1 MEAQSV
7 LVLVLWFVFSSQFYS
22 DFVNCR
28 VWICLLVVTLVS
40 VGVLHWFVLTDE
52 KERSIETAILIITLS
67 EYLFLFPK
75 RLFNRIIDMHAKK
88 YKPGSAPTKQ
98 SKDQNSTNEETNLFF
113 TRFLFYS
120 VLWWIF
126 SIITGVELFIVIS
139 SVSCAVQFADYVVS
153 YIQTNHIY

>member
-1 MEAQSV
+1 MEAQSI
-7 LVLVLWFVFSSQFYS
+7 LVLALWFVFSSQFYS

-52 KERSIETAILIITLS
+52 KERNIETAILIITLS

-75 RLFNRIIDMHAKK
+75 RLFNRVVAMHKKK
-88 YKPGSAPTKQ
+88 YSSASGHTKQ
-98 SKDQNSTNEETNLFF
+98 SKEENSNNEEINLFF

-126 SIITGVELFIVIS
+126 SIITRVELFIVIS
-139 SVSCAVQFADYVVS
+139 SVSCAVQFADYAIS
-153 YIQTNHIY
+153 YVQNNYY